1 MVTKYRVKAYEWM
14 AKIELGNFGNKDTVG
29 ILLMRWLKT
38 KGTEGT
44 QGDCRIWDG
53 PKDGEL

>member
-1 MVTKYRVKAYEWM
+1 MVTKYRVKGYKWM
-14 AKIELGNFGNKDTVG
+14 AKIELGNLGDKNAVSV
-29 ILLMRWLKT
+29 LVMRWFKT

-44 QGDCRIWDG
+44 WGECRIWGG